1 MDYYTNNP
9 DETGIEYLD
18 NFYEQ
23 SFSYYFSDAQ
33 KKKRRNRLINKIL
46 RLLSIYTI
54 LILLSIFYFDVNTKA
69 LTGIIV
75 ALPLAMGIIK
85 KFFPFSK
92 NSDKEDERD
101 FELLTKYRY
110 NINRKQIAPERPCC
124 LTQQGAFAPKKSNKK
139 SIIFF
144 IIVLIIFMVLGLAI
158 PFNIYGVPEHNLWA
172 YVFVLFLA
180 ASGFTGILL
189 PNIIKLCVASIKYKE
204 KVYAVC
210 IENSR
215 PNYSSMLRPVF
226 YAKCKNGHNYLLFND
241 KAARN
246 NIDTDVGDII
256 RLSVDSN
263 NPFNY
268 IRKRDLYILI
278 FCGLIYTAVS
288 MGLYILFNIY
298 KL

>member
-1 MDYYTNNP
+1 MDYNTNNP

-23 SFSYYFSDAQ
+23 CFSHYFSDSQ
-33 KKKRRNRLINKIL
+33 KKKRRNRLISKIL

-54 LILLSIFYFDVNTKA
+54 LFLLFILYFDVNTKA
-69 LTGIIV
+69 LTGVIV
-75 ALPLAMGIIK
+75 ALPLAMHILK
-85 KFFPFSK
+85 KFFPYSK
-92 NSDKEDERD
+92 NSDKEDKRD

-144 IIVLIIFMVLGLAI
+144 IIVLIFFMVLGLAI
-158 PFNIYGVPEHNLWA
+158 PFNIYGVPKKNLWV
-172 YVFVLFLA
+172 YIFVLFMA

-189 PNIIKLCVASIKYKE
+189 PNIIKLCVASIKYRE

-215 PNYSSMLRPVF
+215 PYYSSTLRPVF
-226 YAKCKNGHNYLLFND
+226 YAKCKNGHKYLLFND
-241 KAARN
+241 KAAPKN
-246 NIDTDVGDII
+246 TDTDVGDII
-256 RLSVDSN
+256 KLSVDSN

-268 IRKRDLYILI
+268 TRKRYLYELI
-278 FCGLIYTAVS
+278 FCGIVYTAVT